1 MIRRSLAALAL
12 LLLWPTLALAQDAA
26 TPPAPLP
33 RVVME
38 TSAGRIVIEVN
49 DRQAPI
55 TGGNFLRYV
64 DEHRFD
70 GTSFY
75 RAVRAAPDLGLVQG
89 GTNNDPAKTLPP
101 IAHEPTTVTGLSHV
115 DGAVSMARYDAGTA
129 TGDFFV
135 SVGSTPSYDAGRPIR
150 SMSMASPS
158 SARWS
163 RGWRS
168 CAASWSPRPHRP
180 RATASCA
187 ARCWSRASP
196 SSRRGARP
204 GRQTE
209 GREGFPQQA
218 CCAVT
223 EPC

>member
-1 MIRRSLAALAL
+1 MFRRTLAVLAL

-26 TPPAPLP
+26 APPAALP

-55 TGGNFLRYV
+55 TGGNFLKYV

-89 GTNNDPAKTLPP
+89 GTNNDPARTLPP

-135 SVGSTPSYDAGRPIR
+135 SVGSTPSYDAGRPYSIDEHGFAVFGR
-150 SMSMASPS
+150 VVEGMEVVRGILVAPTSPTEGDGFMRGQMLEPRITIV
-158 SARWS
+158 SAR
-163 RGWRS
+163 RE
-168 CAASWSPRPHRP
+168 P
-180 RATASCA
+180 RAAN
-187 ARCWSRASP
+187 
-196 SSRRGARP
+196 
-204 GRQTE
+204 
-209 GREGFPQQA
+209 
-218 CCAVT
+218 
-223 EPC
+223 